1 MNLAV
6 YFSEMEDA
14 KRRAAIRNQ
23 AAKRKETD
31 EGAMGTGSSRPSAK
45 KRPLLKGDHASK
57 KQKVSLE
64 PVIGLMAE
72 GNKTVTLAKQG
83 GGKGFMV
90 PPSGS
95 QKKPPVLLREDP
107 KYVLWGSFLQS
118 LVARTMKTLG
128 TTQRKPWGRRA
139 FLASPR

>member
-1 MNLAV
+1 
-6 YFSEMEDA
+6 MEDA

-23 AAKRKETD
+23 AAKRKETN

-45 KRPLLKGDHASK
+45 KRPLLKGDHAPM
-57 KQKVSLE
+57 KQKVSME
-64 PVIGLMAE
+64 PVIGLMAK

-83 GGKGFMV
+83 GGKGLMV
-90 PPSGS
+90 PPPGN
-95 QKKPPVLLREDP
+95 QKKPPILLREDP
-107 KYVLWGSFLQS
+107 KYALWGSFLQS